1 MPKRFL
7 GKVPTNSARKR
18 QVDQAVANGWTL
30 QEIASHLGC
39 TIKVVQYYVSGRGS
53 HVQRFIAC
61 SRCKTIIF
69 TITGRAIHHPHDP
82 TVLCLACLRKKKN
95 PTFGQRLKA
104 YRLAAGLSKAELAPR
119 IGDRAN
125 NPQSGWHLTSPA
137 CNSSKAHRNS
147 RRSLACPGRSR
158 LPSLRNLFFSLETA
172 SASAAAKSAAHR
184 PGAALRVG
192 GAA

>member
-1 MPKRFL
+1 MPNRYL
-7 GKVPTNSARKR
+7 GKVPTNSTRKR
-18 QVDQAVANGWTL
+18 QVDQAVANGWNL

-39 TIKVVQYYVSGRGS
+39 TIKVVQYYASGRGS

-61 SRCKTIIF
+61 SRCKTVIF

-82 TVLCLACLRKKKN
+82 TVLCLACLRKKRN

-125 NPQSGWHLTSPA
+125 NLENWERDCGIPQNWRPLA
-137 CNSSKAHRNS
+137 L
-147 RRSLACPGRSR
+147 LACVLGIGLLTDP
-158 LPSLRNLFFSLETA
+158 PI
-172 SASAAAKSAAHR
+172 KSGEYR
-184 PGAALRVG
+184 RRKKR
-192 GAA
+192 